1 LDITPSTS
9 TGAAAAGLSTTR
21 RNWMLAMFTLVGICS
36 TTDRAIISI
45 VLEPIRQDFGL
56 SDGQLG
62 MLAGLA
68 FAIAHAVVAIP
79 AGALGDRM
87 SRNKLIAASL
97 LFWSVMT
104 AACGAA
110 QNFIQLF
117 LARMGVGGG
126 EAGGQAATLS
136 SVSDLFP
143 AEKRATAISIYYLAS
158 PIGAALAGI
167 GGGLIA
173 GLYGWRWAMMAAAAP
188 GALLCL
194 VLLFC
199 RDVPR
204 EATPKAT
211 ATEKAPGF
219 GEVLRFIGKQ
229 RALLHLFAGLAL
241 ITLVVSGQGAF
252 AYSFFIRVHGMDLK
266 EIGPI
271 LGTASGVLGI
281 GILLG
286 SGVLADWLGKHD
298 PSMRLWVIVA
308 VIVAI
313 TPLVLIG
320 FLVPQPYALPL
331 YLTHILVLAVWLGP
345 GYATVQNLSHPR
357 MRTTIAAIMFVVN
370 NLIGFGLGPVVLGRI
385 SDMLAAH
392 LGPEEG
398 LRWALFIG
406 TAVGFW
412 AALHFGLATRTLK
425 AGLARAQG
433 EAV

>member
-1 LDITPSTS
+1 LDAPHTPAAT
-9 TGAAAAGLSTTR
+9 AAATSLSTTR
-21 RNWMLAMFTLVGICS
+21 RNWMLFVFTLVGICS
-36 TTDRAIISI
+36 TTDRGIIAT
-45 VLEPIRQDFGL
+45 VLEPIKHEFHL
-56 SDGQLG
+56 TDGQLG
-62 MLAGLA
+62 VLAGLA

-79 AGALGDRM
+79 AGALGDRT

-173 GLYGWRWAMMAAAAP
+173 GTYGWRWAMMAAAAP
-188 GALLCL
+188 GAILCL

-204 EATPKAT
+204 EATPASS
-211 ATEKAPGF
+211 AEKAPGF

-229 RALLHLFAGLAL
+229 RALLHLCAALAL

-252 AYSFFIRVHGMDLK
+252 AYSFFIRVHGMNLK

-281 GILLG
+281 VALLG
-286 SGVLADWLGKHD
+286 SGLLADWLAKRD
-298 PSMRLWVIVA
+298 PGMRLWVIVA
-308 VIVAI
+308 VIVAV
-313 TPLVLIG
+313 TPLVLLG
-320 FLVPQPYALPL
+320 YLVPQPYALPL